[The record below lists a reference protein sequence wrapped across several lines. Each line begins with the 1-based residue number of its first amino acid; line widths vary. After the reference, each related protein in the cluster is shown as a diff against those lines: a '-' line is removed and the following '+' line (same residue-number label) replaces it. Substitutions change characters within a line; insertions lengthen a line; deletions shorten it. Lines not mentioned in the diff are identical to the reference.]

1 MKKIIIII
9 SIYIFYTI
17 NAFSE
22 NLPKTMLYAV
32 LDGSCCGGEE
42 SDPHAV
48 HGIEVLNNG
57 FILSGKSIDHKGS
70 EEGFVIKLPQNMPNE
85 RLYLHEEEEYNFDWS
100 FTFGSPGRRD
110 GANGAASIYESVFVA
125 GYSEN
130 RNKVIDGYLAKIN
143 LFDGNLEWS
152 KTFSSKNKNKN
163 TAFESILIT
172 NDQGLILSGVT
183 NSHKDSF
190 EGFKSYGNPQSGET
204 VVMYFDKE
212 SLISNNPPTK
222 PTWEIVLQNSRSGIA
237 IKEIIKENSFVIA
250 TKTNNEEG
258 IAKIIKINNHGKIIW
273 SKKYPNFGEITD
285 IDVSSLDGKENGILI
300 SGHKHDNFD
309 GIDGSIGKV
318 SLDGTLIWNYS
329 FGNPIGGKNK
339 FSKIKNKNEKMVLDE
354 CWGISAISDGGA
366 VMACG
371 TGIEEC
377 EMFENDSKLYEQCSN
392 DPRTTW
398 RSLLIRVDKDG
409 KKLWQHV
416 DSFVF
421 PGEED
426 EFDVPST
433 ASEYVFITSDNR
445 TASVV
450 DLGFGIG
457 LQILEQ

>member
-22 NLPKTMLYAV
+22 NLPQTMLYAV

-57 FILSGKSIDHKGS
+57 FILSGKSIDDKGS

-130 RNKVIDGYLAKIN
+130 RNKVIDGYLAKID

-152 KTFSSKNKNKN
+152 KTFSSKNKN

-204 VVMYFDKE
+204 LVMYFDKE

-250 TKTNNEEG
+250 TKTNNEEV

-300 SGHKHDNFD
+300 SGHKYDNFD

-371 TGIEEC
+371 TGIEGC
-377 EMFENDSKLYEQCSN
+377 EMFENDNKLYKQCSN

-409 KKLWQHV
+409 KQLWQHV

-421 PGEED
+421 PDEED

-433 ASEYVFITSDNR
+433 ASEYVFITSDNHI
-445 TASVV
+445 ASVV

-457 LQILEQ
+457 LQILEE

>member
-1 MKKIIIII
+1 MKITLIFIF
-9 SIYIFYTI
+9 IFYTI
-17 NAFSE
+17 NALSE
-22 NLPKTMLYAV
+22 NLPQTTLYAV
-32 LDGSCCGGEE
+32 MDGSCCGGEE
-42 SDPHAV
+42 ADPHAV
-48 HGIEVLNNG
+48 HGIEILNNG
-57 FILSGKSIDHKGS
+57 FILSGKSIDK
-70 EEGFVIKLPQNMPNE
+70 EGTEDGFMIKLPNNMPNE
-85 RLYLHEEEEYNFDWS
+85 RLYLHADEEYNFDWS
-100 FTFGSPGRRD
+100 FTFGSPGNRD
-110 GANGAASIYESVFVA
+110 GANSAASIFDSVFVA

-130 RNKVIDGYLAKIN
+130 DNGVINGYLAKVN
-143 LFDGNLEWS
+143 LQDGKLKWEKS
-152 KTFSSKNKNKN
+152 FESMSKNKS

-172 NDQGLILSGVT
+172 SDQGLILSGVT

-204 VVMYFDKE
+204 LVMYFDKE
-212 SLISNNPPTK
+212 TLISDNPPKK
-222 PTWEIVLQNSRSGIA
+222 PSWEIILKNSRSGIT
-237 IKEIIKENSFVIA
+237 IKEITEDNSFAIA

-258 IAKIIKINNHGKIIW
+258 IAKIIKIDSRGKVVW

-285 IDVSSLDGKENGILI
+285 IDISSLSGREDGIFI
-300 SGHKHDNFD
+300 SGHKHDDFG

-318 SLDGTLIWNYS
+318 SLDGKLIWNFS
-329 FGNPIGGKNK
+329 FGNPVGGKNK
-339 FSKIKNKNEKMVLDE
+339 FSEIKNKNEKMVLDE

-377 EMFENDSKLYEQCSN
+377 EMFENDNKLYKQCSN

-409 KKLWQHV
+409 KQLWQHV

-421 PGEED
+421 PDEED

-433 ASEYVFITSDNR
+433 ASEYVFITSDNHI
-445 TASVV
+445 ASVV

>member
-1 MKKIIIII
+1 MKLLVILFFTLF
-9 SIYIFYTI
+9 SF

-22 NLPKTMLYAV
+22 GLPHTKLYAV
-32 LDGSCCGGEE
+32 TDGFCCGGEE

-48 HGIEVLNNG
+48 HGFEVMNNG
-57 FILSGKSIDHKGS
+57 FVLSGKSIDSAGT
-70 EEGFVIKLPQNMPNE
+70 EEGFVIKFPNNLPDE
-85 RLYLHEEEEYNFDWS
+85 RIFLSPDEEYSFDWVYL
-100 FTFGSPGRRD
+100 FGSPGKRD
-110 GANGAASIYESVFVA
+110 GANGAVSIFDSVFVA

-130 RNKVIDGYLAKIN
+130 DSGVINGYLAKVN
-143 LFDGNLEWS
+143 LQDGKLKWEKS
-152 KTFSSKNKNKN
+152 FESMSKNKS

-172 NDQGLILSGVT
+172 SDQGLILSGVT

-204 VVMYFDKE
+204 LVMYFDKE
-212 SLISNNPPTK
+212 SLISDSPPTK
-222 PTWEIVLQNSRSGIA
+222 PSWEITLKNSRSGIT
-237 IKEIIKENSFVIA
+237 IKEITEDNSFAIA

-258 IAKIIKINNHGKIIW
+258 IAKIIKIDSRGKVIW

-285 IDVSSLDGKENGILI
+285 IDVSSLNGREDGILI
-300 SGHKHDNFD
+300 SGHKHDDFG

-318 SLDGTLIWNYS
+318 SLDGKLIWNFS
-329 FGNPIGGKNK
+329 FGNPVGGKNK
-339 FSKIKNKNEKMVLDE
+339 FSEIKNKNEKMVLDE

-377 EMFENDSKLYEQCSN
+377 EMFENDNKLYEQCSN

-398 RSLLIRVDKDG
+398 RSLLIRVDKNG
-409 KKLWQHV
+409 KQLWQHV
-416 DSFVF
+416 DSFAF

-433 ASEYVFITSDNR
+433 ASEYVFITSDNHI
-445 TASVV
+445 ASVV

-457 LQILEQ
+457 LQILEHK